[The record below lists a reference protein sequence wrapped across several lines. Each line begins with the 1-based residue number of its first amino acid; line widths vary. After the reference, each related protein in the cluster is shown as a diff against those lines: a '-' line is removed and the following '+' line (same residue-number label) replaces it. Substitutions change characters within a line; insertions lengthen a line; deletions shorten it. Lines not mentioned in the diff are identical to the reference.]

1 LLPQTQPLIIGAGVA
16 GLALAVGWL
25 QAHGSTPL
33 LCERLEG
40 PAHQGFGFLLLPRG
54 LQALEALGVD
64 TDRELEPHPIEHTRL
79 VTPEGETIAEH
90 RLEPRTLALDRSRLL
105 AALRSRLEGSRIFDG
120 RRFETLRR
128 CAAGRVVAVGFR
140 GGEEISA
147 DLVFGADGAVSRC
160 RRALLE
166 HPAESWMPGTV
177 ARVQE
182 ILAVVS
188 APALAA
194 RLGHGM
200 QKIVA
205 PGAGLAVGLL
215 PLARGRLVWFV
226 QFDTV
231 RHGWPHAAG
240 PLPFL
245 ETLLQSFPSWLR
257 EVIAGTESG
266 LPHHWRPLDLDP
278 PTRLVG
284 PNIALLGDAAH
295 PLLPFTSQGVNLALE
310 DACLL
315 RDLLRDAGDSAAI
328 EAALRAYERQRLPLV
343 RHYVA
348 VGRGMAAAFLNLG
361 PDHGL
366 LPVAP

>member
-1 LLPQTQPLIIGAGVA
+1 M
-16 GLALAVGWL
+16 GW
-25 QAHGSTPL
+25 QQVHGHTPL
-33 LCERLEG
+33 LCERLG
-40 PAHQGFGFLLLPRG
+40 ASAPQGFGFLLLPRG
-54 LQALEALGVD
+54 LQALQDLGVEI
-64 TDRELEPHPIEHTRL
+64 DRELEPHTIDHTRM

-90 RLEPRTLALDRSRLL
+90 RLEPGTLAIDRSRLL
-105 AALRSRLEGSRIFDG
+105 AALRSRLDGTRILQG
-120 RRFETLRR
+120 RRFETLHRS
-128 CAAGRVVAVGFR
+128 AAGRVLAAGFR
-140 GGEEISA
+140 GGEEIAA

-160 RRALLE
+160 RRALLQ
-166 HPAESWMPGTV
+166 HPGEPWMPGAV

-182 ILAVVS
+182 IVALVS

-194 RLGHGM
+194 RLGTGM
-200 QKIVA
+200 LKIVA

-245 ETLLQSFPSWLR
+245 DDLLRGFPLWLR

-315 RDLLRDAGDSAAI
+315 RDLLRDAGDPAAI
-328 EAALRAYERQRLPLV
+328 EAALLTYERQRLPLV
-343 RHYVA
+343 RHYLA
-348 VGRGMAAAFLNLG
+348 VGRGMAAAFLVLG
-361 PDHGL
+361 PDCGL
-366 LPVAP
+366 LPVAA

>member
-1 LLPQTQPLIIGAGVA
+1 MPQTQPLIIGAGVA
-16 GLALAVGWL
+16 GLALAVGWR
-25 QAHGSTPL
+25 QAHGHTPL
-33 LCERLEG
+33 LCERLEAS
-40 PAHQGFGFLLLPRG
+40 AHQGFGFLLLPRG
-54 LQALEALGVD
+54 LQALGSLGVD
-64 TDRELEPHPIEHTRL
+64 TNRELEPHPIEHTRL
-79 VTPEGETIAEH
+79 VTPEGKTIAEH
-90 RLEPRTLALDRSRLL
+90 RLEPGTLALDRSRLL
-105 AALRSRLEGSRIFDG
+105 AALRGRLDGSRLLEG

-140 GGEEISA
+140 GGEEIDA

-160 RRALLE
+160 RRALLHHHGE
-166 HPAESWMPGTV
+166 PWMPGTV

-182 ILAVVS
+182 IVAQVS

-200 QKIVA
+200 LKIVA

-226 QFDTV
+226 QFDTE
-231 RHGWPHAAG
+231 RHGWPHAAR

-257 EVIAGTESG
+257 QVIAGTESG

-328 EAALRAYERQRLPLV
+328 EAGLRAYERQRLPLL
-343 RHYVA
+343 RHYMA
-348 VGRGMAAAFLNLG
+348 VGRGMAAAFLALG
-361 PDHGL
+361 PDRGL

>member
-1 LLPQTQPLIIGAGVA
+1 
-16 GLALAVGWL
+16 LALAVGWR
-25 QAHGSTPL
+25 QVHGQSPL
-33 LCERLEG
+33 LCEQKVARIQ
-40 PAHQGFGFLLLPRG
+40 QGFGFLLLPRG
-54 LQALEALGVD
+54 LQALAALGVD
-64 TDRELEPHPIEHTRL
+64 IDRELEPLSIDHARL
-79 VTPEGETIAEH
+79 VTPQNETIAEH
-90 RLEPRTLALDRSRLL
+90 RLEPGTLALDRSRLL
-105 AALRSRLEGSRIFDG
+105 AALRSRLDQTQILEG

-140 GGEEISA
+140 GGEEIGA

-160 RRALLE
+160 RRALLQ
-166 HPAESWMPGTV
+166 HPGEPWMPGTV

-182 ILAVVS
+182 IVAQVS

-194 RLGHGM
+194 RLGNGM
-200 QKIVA
+200 LKIVE

-245 ETLLQSFPSWLR
+245 ADLLRRFPPWLR

-278 PTRLVG
+278 LTRLVG

-328 EAALRAYERQRLPLV
+328 EAALRTYERQRLPLV

-348 VGRGMAAAFLNLG
+348 AGRGMAAAFLTFG

>member
-1 LLPQTQPLIIGAGVA
+1 MPDTQPLIIGAGVA
-16 GLALAVGWL
+16 GLALAVGWR
-25 QAHGSTPL
+25 QAHGYTPL

-40 PAHQGFGFLLLPRG
+40 AAHQGFGFLLLPRG

-64 TDRELEPHPIEHTRL
+64 SDRELEPHPIEHTRL

-90 RLEPRTLALDRSRLL
+90 RLEPGTLALDRSRLL
-105 AALRSRLEGSRIFDG
+105 AALRGRLDGTRILQG

-140 GGEEISA
+140 GGEEIGA

-166 HPAESWMPGTV
+166 HPEESWMPGTV

-182 ILAVVS
+182 IVAQVS

-194 RLGHGM
+194 RLGNGM
-200 QKIVA
+200 LKIVV
-205 PGAGLAVGLL
+205 PGEGLAVGLL

-226 QFDTV
+226 QFDTE

-245 ETLLQSFPSWLR
+245 ADLLRRFPPWLR
-257 EVIAGTESG
+257 ELIAGTESG

-310 DACLL
+310 DACHL

-328 EAALRAYERQRLPLV
+328 EAALLAYERQRLPLL

-348 VGRGMAAAFLNLG
+348 VGRGMAAAFLTLR
-361 PDHGL
+361 PDREL

>member
-1 LLPQTQPLIIGAGVA
+1 MPESEPLIIGAGVA
-16 GLALAVGWL
+16 GLALAVGWR
-25 QAHGSTPL
+25 QAHGHTPL
-33 LCERLEG
+33 LCERMEAS
-40 PAHQGFGFLLLPRG
+40 AHQGFGFLLLPRG
-54 LQALEALGVD
+54 LQALQSLGVEI
-64 TDRELEPHPIEHTRL
+64 DRELEPHPIDHSRM
-79 VTPEGETIAEH
+79 VTLEGETIAEH
-90 RLEPRTLALDRSRLL
+90 RLEPGTLALDRSRLL
-105 AALRSRLEGSRIFDG
+105 AALRSRLDGTRILQG
-120 RRFETLRR
+120 RRFETLHRS
-128 CAAGRVVAVGFR
+128 AAGRVEAAGFR
-140 GGEEISA
+140 GGEAIAA

-160 RRALLE
+160 RRALLQ
-166 HPAESWMPGTV
+166 HPGEPWMPGSV

-182 ILAVVS
+182 IVALVS

-194 RLGHGM
+194 RLGTGM
-200 QKIVA
+200 LKIVA
-205 PGAGLAVGLL
+205 PGAGVAVGLL

-245 ETLLQSFPSWLR
+245 DDLLRGFPLWLR

-284 PNIALLGDAAH
+284 PNVALLGDAAH

-315 RDLLRDAGDSAAI
+315 RDLLRDAADPVAI
-328 EAALRAYERQRLPLV
+328 EAALLAYERQRLPLL

-348 VGRGMAAAFLNLG
+348 VGRGMAAAFLVLG
-361 PDHGL
+361 PDGGL
-366 LPVAP
+366 QPVAA

>member
-1 LLPQTQPLIIGAGVA
+1 MPQTQPLIIGAGVA
-16 GLALAVGWL
+16 GLALAVGWR
-25 QAHGSTPL
+25 QAHGHTPL
-33 LCERLEG
+33 LCERLEAS
-40 PAHQGFGFLLLPRG
+40 AHQGFGFLLLPRG
-54 LQALEALGVD
+54 LQALGSLGVD
-64 TDRELEPHPIEHTRL
+64 TNRELEPHPIEHTRL
-79 VTPEGETIAEH
+79 VTPEGKTIAEH
-90 RLEPRTLALDRSRLL
+90 RLEPGTLAIDRSRLL
-105 AALRSRLEGSRIFDG
+105 AALRGRLDGSRLLEG

-128 CAAGRVVAVGFR
+128 CAAGRVVAVAFR

-160 RRALLE
+160 RRALLQ
-166 HPAESWMPGTV
+166 HPGEPWMPGTV

-182 ILAVVS
+182 IVAQVS

-200 QKIVA
+200 LKIVA

-226 QFDTV
+226 QFDTE
-231 RHGWPHAAG
+231 RHGWPQAG

-257 EVIAGTESG
+257 EVIAGTEGG

-278 PTRLVG
+278 LTRLVG
-284 PNIALLGDAAH
+284 PNLALLGDAAH

-315 RDLLRDAGDSAAI
+315 RDLLRDAGDPAAI
-328 EAALRAYERQRLPLV
+328 EAALLAYERQRLPLV

-348 VGRGMAAAFLNLG
+348 VGRGMAAAFLMLG
-361 PDHGL
+361 PDGGL
-366 LPVAP
+366 LPVAA

>member
-1 LLPQTQPLIIGAGVA
+1 MPDTEPLIIGAGVA
-16 GLALAVGWL
+16 GLALAVGWQ
-25 QAHGSTPL
+25 QAHGQTPL
-33 LCERLEG
+33 LCEQKVA
-40 PAHQGFGFLLLPRG
+40 PTQQGFGFLLLPRG
-54 LQALEALGVD
+54 LQALAALGVD
-64 TDRELEPHPIEHTRL
+64 TERELEPHPIEHTRL
-79 VTPEGETIAEH
+79 VTLEGETIAEH
-90 RLEPRTLALDRSRLL
+90 RLEPGTVALDRSRLL
-105 AALRSRLEGSRIFDG
+105 AALRSRLDGTRILQG

-128 CAAGRVVAVGFR
+128 CAAGRVVAAGFR
-140 GGEEISA
+140 GGEEIGA

-166 HPAESWMPGTV
+166 HPEEPWMPGTV

-182 ILAVVS
+182 IVALVS

-194 RLGHGM
+194 RLGSGM
-200 QKIVA
+200 LKVVA

-215 PLARGRLVWFV
+215 PLARGRVVWFV
-226 QFDTV
+226 QFDTE

-240 PLPFL
+240 PLSFL
-245 ETLLQSFPSWLR
+245 EQLLQRFPPWLQ

-284 PNIALLGDAAH
+284 PNVALLGDAAH

-315 RDLLRDAGDSAAI
+315 RDLLRDAGDPAAI
-328 EAALRAYERQRLPLV
+328 EAALLTYERQRLPLV
-343 RHYVA
+343 RHYLA
-348 VGRGMAAAFLNLG
+348 VGRGMAAAFLVLG
-361 PDHGL
+361 PDCDL
-366 LPVAP
+366 LPVAA